1 MDRKK
6 LRKKVIV
13 GFAVLLVIA
22 QLLQPTKNISAQESP
37 NDIGKVYQMPVD
49 VHSILNQK
57 CYDCHSNNTNY
68 PWYVNIQPI
77 GWWMASHVS
86 DGKRH
91 LNFSEFKTY
100 NEKRATRKLEELSEA
115 VTEGWMPIDTYVWMH
130 GETKITPED
139 ATKINVWIQSLG
151 VVTKKE

>member
-22 QLLQPTKNISAQESP
+22 QLLQPTKNVSAGESP
-37 NDIGKVYQMPVD
+37 NDIGKMYPIPAD
-49 VHSILNQK
+49 VHSILSQK
-57 CYDCHSNNTNY
+57 CYDCHSNNTKY
-68 PWYVNIQPI
+68 PWYVNLQPI
-77 GWWMASHVS
+77 GWWMASHIS
-86 DGKRH
+86 DAKRH

-100 NEKRATRKLEELSEA
+100 NEKRATRKLEELSDA
-115 VTEGWMPIDTYVWMH
+115 VTEGWMPIDSYVWMH

-139 ATKINVWIQSLG
+139 ATKINAWIQSLG
-151 VVTKKE
+151 VATKKE